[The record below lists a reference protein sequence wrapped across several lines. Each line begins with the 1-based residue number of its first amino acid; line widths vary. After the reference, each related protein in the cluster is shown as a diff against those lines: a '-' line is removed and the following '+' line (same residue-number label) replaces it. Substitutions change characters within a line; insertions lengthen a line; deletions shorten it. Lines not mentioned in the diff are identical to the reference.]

1 VFQPRSCRP
10 CSQLRTVPPKTGTR
24 PDWLNNITS
33 IFGYDHR
40 IKLPSCAAL
49 ALSTAADD
57 LNPFLPAAAD
67 VAQGT
72 LNVGQAVKFNQALT
86 YAAAKV
92 LTYPNKSSVFRG
104 ILNTSKTLGK
114 FADTL
119 PLVNLDYALTDGLI
133 TEMKAMNQGQCP

>member
-1 VFQPRSCRP
+1 MSY
-10 CSQLRTVPPKTGTR
+10 PPKSGTR

-33 IFGYDHR
+33 IFLYDQR
-40 IKLPSCAAL
+40 IKLPSCAAI
-49 ALSTAADD
+49 AFKAAADD
-57 LNPFLPAAAD
+57 LNPFLPAAAN
-67 VAQGT
+67 VAPGA

-86 YAAAKV
+86 YAVTKG

-114 FADTL
+114 IAGTL

-133 TEMKAMNQGQCP
+133 TEIKAINQGQCQ